1 MRIGIDIDDTICETW
16 EYIKPVFIKHF
27 ALDETKLENKTYS
40 RALPCTVDEYYDFCK
55 KYIDKLMLDIPIKK
69 DVSKYINKLKEEGN
83 QIYFI
88 TARGNK
94 DMNTPYETTQEYLN
108 KNNIKYDYIY
118 VNSSDKN
125 EVIKNNNIDI
135 LIDNS
140 IKHCIEAVKIG
151 TRVIMMNHISNE
163 KFNNYEK
170 ANNWE
175 EIYNLIKKG

>member
-1 MRIGIDIDDTICETW
+1 
-16 EYIKPVFIKHF
+16 
-27 ALDETKLENKTYS
+27 
-40 RALPCTVDEYYDFCK
+40 
-55 KYIDKLMLDIPIKK
+55 
-69 DVSKYINKLKEEGN
+69 
-83 QIYFI
+83 
-88 TARGNK
+88 
-94 DMNTPYETTQEYLN
+94 MNTPYETTQEYLN